1 MKKFFVLLAAVF
13 VFDAAN
19 AATVFPIATNPA
31 VVNFGGGVGFDGA
44 NYIVGF
50 IAGTNVVNQRV
61 SGTNGSLL
69 GSQIVVGSNPGFP
82 PAIAGAFGKTNYL
95 MTWSDNSVSSGVD
108 MFGQFVSKSGT
119 TNGLPRFPLLSTSDY
134 NSQGYAFQTVEA
146 LASDGTNFLVVW
158 QDQNTANFYGQLV
171 TPSGSLSGSEF
182 LISSQSGNGNSAA
195 VYFGKTNYL
204 VVWQSNNGGNNADQ
218 TYGEFVSRSGV
229 PGGSFQI
236 GQTAS
241 NDQNP
246 LAIGFDGT
254 NYMVAWN
261 WDNSSG
267 NWDIYGRLVSQTG
280 AFPGGEL
287 QLVTDPGSQVLP
299 ALAFDGA
306 NYLMAWGDGSF
317 NVSNPTVR
325 FQFFNRSGSPA
336 NSEFTVFTAQGT
348 NNPLFTFNG
357 LIFDGTR
364 FVVAAT
370 LGTVSTIGSGDV
382 TGFPSGEVF
391 GAFIPSST
399 AVQVTTTSL
408 PDGTTNVPY
417 SQTLTAS
424 GGQTPY
430 TWTIISNA
438 LPAGLSLSGG
448 GVISGTPTAAVTTN
462 FIVQVK
468 DNTNSIATQ
477 ALSLTIDALDTSV
490 VFTATPVTVSNTY
503 NGPIT
508 LTVTGLKTN
517 ETVTVQKFLD
527 ANTNGVI
534 DAGDLLVQQFNLTD
548 GTNFVIGGVTNI
560 NVPGDLNPTNGS
572 ITAALNFQA
581 DFVQTLVGKY
591 LLRLTSPTSHFTPI
605 TNSFAVTNFP
615 FGQKFTG
622 TVLSNGVAVP
632 NAGVLLFPAAA
643 DSNPVGGA
651 VANNSGIYTIQ
662 MPAGTYSLVPFKS
675 NFVANFSAA
684 PTITLSNNATI
695 TTSLALIP
703 ATNSISG
710 QVVDAG
716 NTNSGLPGLL
726 VPIQP
731 KDRSLLGTCFTDNNG
746 NFTAGVI
753 ANKWRVG
760 GDSAGP
766 AFLGYV
772 VPQNKTAVDTT
783 TGSVAGVSVTLT
795 KATALFYGT
804 VRDVFGNPLP
814 GLVAIRA
821 DDNNNGLYEA
831 DGYTD
836 TNGNYATAAI
846 GGLGNNDPWQVQID
860 NSGNFT
866 NYIFSQPAFEQNG
879 GGTNINVG
887 QAVLADFTAI
897 IATNYISGNVKFNGT
912 NIVGVGVYAY
922 ATIGNVDY
930 NVNVDTDTNGNYSFN
945 VANSSWNVGV
955 NQQGGDDSL
964 DNMLGSGSYQPPSEQ
979 SITISNDSGGANF
992 TIQGYTTFLSG
1003 QVLDDSGSPV
1013 TSMNVFAQTNNG
1025 GFTFQATTD
1034 SGGNFRMGIVGGSYM
1049 LFLNNDPNTGYPS
1062 LNLVGPTVPLNVS
1075 DGVNINNFILIAKRV
1090 TGAIQA
1096 QVNNPSSAG
1105 VSGIGVFAN
1114 LAAGTTN
1121 YSSEQIQ
1128 TDGSGAASVPVC
1140 NGNWQVSLN
1149 GNDVQN
1155 AGYSTPASQNV
1166 TIANNNMPV
1175 TFTLGSVSP
1184 LQINTTYLPDGI
1196 VGGLYNQQL
1205 SASGGQPSYFW
1216 SLTPGS
1222 LALPPGFSLSTGG
1235 NISGTPT
1242 NAPFGGTNYS
1252 FSVRVTDNAANTL
1265 DQGLSITVYPTL
1277 TISTNTLPNGTNG
1290 VSYTAQILISGG
1302 NTAAG
1307 YTAILNGSLP
1317 PGLNFSY
1324 GTLTS
1329 SNEFFVISGTPTSG
1343 GTFSFSG
1350 GAADADSNQ
1359 VQTNFSIT
1367 ILSSLQITTALLT
1380 NATVGVGYT
1389 NQLQGSGGTT
1399 PYTWTISNG
1408 SQPLPSALTLST
1420 NGGISGVPAASG
1432 TNSFIV
1438 RLTDHNSLTVTRSFT
1453 LVVNPKPALGS
1464 QSWQTNRF
1472 QIRLTGAVNQNYT
1485 VQMSTNLSST
1495 NWTSLFITNS
1505 ATTNV
1510 FNLTDPNATN
1520 KQRFYRILIGP

>member
-31 VVNFGGGVGFDGA
+31 VINFGGGVGFDGT

-82 PAIAGAFGKTNYL
+82 PTIAGAFGKTNYL
-95 MTWSDNSVSSGVD
+95 MTWSDTTIASGVD
-108 MFGQFVSKSGT
+108 MFGQFISKSGT

-134 NSQGYAFQTVEA
+134 NSQGYAFQAVES

-158 QDQNTANFYGQLV
+158 QDGNSKNFYGQLV

-254 NYMVAWN
+254 NYLVAWN

-370 LGTVSTIGSGDV
+370 LGTVSTGSDNNV

-399 AVQVTTTSL
+399 ALQVTTASL
-408 PDGTTNVPY
+408 PDGTTTVPY
-417 SQTLTAS
+417 SQTLAAS
-424 GGQTPY
+424 GGQSPY

-438 LPAGLSLSGG
+438 LPAGLSLSG

-490 VFTATPVTVSNTY
+490 AFTVTPGTVSNTY
-503 NGPIT
+503 NGPIM

-534 DAGDLLVQQFNLTD
+534 DAGDLLVQQFSLTD
-548 GTNFVIGGVTNI
+548 GTNVVIGGVTNI

-605 TNSFAVTNFP
+605 TNFFAVTNFP
-615 FGQKFTG
+615 FAQKFTG
-622 TVLSNGVAVP
+622 MVVSNGLAVP

-695 TTSLALIP
+695 TTNLTLIP

-710 QVVDAG
+710 QVVDA
-716 NTNSGLPGLL
+716 NNSSAGLPGLL

-731 KDRSLLGTCFTDNNG
+731 KDRSFLATCFTDNNG

-772 VPQNKTAVDTT
+772 TLQNKTNVDAT
-783 TGSVAGVSVTLT
+783 TGSVSGVSIALP

-804 VRDVFGNPLP
+804 VRDNFGNPLP
-814 GLVAIRA
+814 GIAAIYA
-821 DDNNNGLYEA
+821 SDNNGLYEA

-846 GGLGNNDPWQVQID
+846 GGLGNNDQWQLQID
-860 NSGNFT
+860 NAGSFT
-866 NYIFSQPAFEQNG
+866 NYAFSKPAFQQSGN
-879 GGTNINVG
+879 GTNINAG
-887 QAVLADFTAI
+887 QAILANFTAI
-897 IATNYISGNVKFNGT
+897 IATNYISGNVKFSGT

-922 ATIGNVDY
+922 ATISNVNFY
-930 NVNVDTDTNGNYSFN
+930 VNVDTDTNGNYSFN
-945 VANSSWNVGV
+945 VANGGWNVGV
-955 NQQGGDDSL
+955 NQQGGNDSL
-964 DNMLGSGSYQPPSEQ
+964 DNMLGNGSYQPPNER
-979 SITISNDSGGANF
+979 SINISNNNGVANF
-992 TIQGYTTFLSG
+992 AIQGYTTFLSG
-1003 QVLDDSGSPV
+1003 QVVDDSGSPV
-1013 TSMNVFAQTNNG
+1013 TSMNVFAMTNG
-1025 GFTFQATTD
+1025 GKSFSYQATTD
-1034 SGGNFRMGIVGGSYM
+1034 SGGNFRMGIVGGSYS
-1049 LFLNNDPNTGYPS
+1049 LFLNNDPNSGYPS
-1062 LNLVGPTVPLNVS
+1062 LNLVGPTVPVS
-1075 DGVNINNFILIAKRV
+1075 VTDGVNINNFILIAKRV
-1090 TGAIQA
+1090 TGAIHA

-1114 LAAGTTN
+1114 LAAGNTN

-1140 NGNWQVSLN
+1140 NGTWQVSLN

-1155 AGYSTPASQNV
+1155 AGYSTPPSQNV
-1166 TIANNNMPV
+1166 PVSNNNPSV
-1175 TFTLGSVSP
+1175 TFTLGSISP
-1184 LQINTTYLPDGI
+1184 LQITT
-1196 VGGLYNQQL
+1196 
-1205 SASGGQPSYFW
+1205 AS
-1216 SLTPGS
+1216 
-1222 LALPPGFSLSTGG
+1222 
-1235 NISGTPT
+1235 
-1242 NAPFGGTNYS
+1242 
-1252 FSVRVTDNAANTL
+1252 
-1265 DQGLSITVYPTL
+1265 
-1277 TISTNTLPNGTNG
+1277 LPNGTNG
-1290 VSYTAQILISGG
+1290 TFYSQTFQASGG
-1302 NTAAG
+1302 VTPYSWAIANYSALPANLTLATNGVLSGTPSTAVNTYSFDVIVTDAAANSSPPQTMYLTIVNPPLPPLVITNVSLPNGNVGAPYSAQLGAAG
-1307 YTAILNGSLP
+1307 GQTPYGSWQLAAGSAGLP
-1317 PGLNFSY
+1317 LGLSLNFNS
-1324 GTLTS
+1324 GL
-1329 SNEFFVISGTPTSG
+1329 ISGTPTM
-1343 GTFSFSG
+1343 
-1350 GAADADSNQ
+1350 
-1359 VQTNFSIT
+1359 
-1367 ILSSLQITTALLT
+1367 
-1380 NATVGVGYT
+1380 
-1389 NQLQGSGGTT
+1389 
-1399 PYTWTISNG
+1399 
-1408 SQPLPSALTLST
+1408 ST
-1420 NGGISGVPAASG
+1420 N
-1432 TNSFIV
+1432 
-1438 RLTDHNSLTVTRSFT
+1438 RSFKVQMT
-1453 LVVNPKPALGS
+1453 DANSTTTNKVLAITVNPKPVLGS
-1464 QSWQTNRF
+1464 PSWLTNLF
-1472 QIRLTGAVNQNYT
+1472 QMKLIGASNQNYT
-1485 VQMSTNLSST
+1485 LQLSTNLIST

-1505 ATTNV
+1505 TTTNV

-1520 KQRFYRILIGP
+1520 KQRFYRVLIGP

>member
-13 VFDAAN
+13 AFNAAKS
-19 AATVFPIATNPA
+19 ATVFPIATNPA
-31 VVNFGGGVGFDGA
+31 VVDFGGGVGFDGT
-44 NYIVGF
+44 NYIVGL
-50 IAGTNVVNQRV
+50 ISGTNIVNQRV

-119 TNGLPRFPLLSTSDY
+119 TVGSKFQLLSTTDY
-134 NSQGYAFQTVEA
+134 NNNGYGFQAVEA
-146 LASDGTNFLVVW
+146 IASDGTNYLVVW
-158 QDQNTANFYGQLV
+158 QDQNDSDFYGQLV
-171 TPSGSLSGSEF
+171 TPSGTLSGQEF
-182 LISSQSGNGNSAA
+182 SISSQSGNGNSAA

-204 VVWQSNNGGNNADQ
+204 VAWQSQSGGSSYQ
-218 TYGEFVSRSGV
+218 TYGAFVSTNGHA
-229 PGGSFQI
+229 GNTFQI

-254 NYMVAWN
+254 NYLVAWN

-267 NWDIYGRLVSQTG
+267 DWDIYGRLVSQTG

-317 NVSNPTVR
+317 NVSNPTIR
-325 FQFFNRSGSPA
+325 FQFFNRSGNA
-336 NSEFTVFTAQGT
+336 AGSEFTVFTAQGT
-348 NNPLFTFNG
+348 NNPLFTYNG

-364 FVVAAT
+364 FVAAAT
-370 LGTVSTIGSGDV
+370 LGTVSTGSDNNV

-399 AVQVTTTSL
+399 ALQVTTTSL

-430 TWTIISNA
+430 TWSLVSNS
-438 LPAGLSLSGG
+438 LPAGLNLSGS
-448 GVISGTPTAAVTTN
+448 GVISGTATSAVTTN

-477 ALSLTIDALDTSV
+477 ALSLTIDPLDTSV
-490 VFTATPVTVSNTY
+490 VFTVTPGTVSNTY

-534 DAGDLLVQQFNLTD
+534 DAGDIPVQQFNLTD

-560 NVPGDLNPTNGS
+560 NVPGDLNPTNGA
-572 ITAALNFQA
+572 ITAVLNFQA

-591 LLRLTSPTSHFTPI
+591 LLKLTSPTGHFTPI

-615 FGQKFTG
+615 FAQKFTG
-622 TVLSNGVAVP
+622 TVVSNGVAVP
-632 NAGVLLFPAAA
+632 NAGILLFPAAA

-662 MPAGTYSLVPFKS
+662 MPVGAYSLVPFKS

-684 PTITLSNNATI
+684 PLLTLSNNATI
-695 TTSLALIP
+695 TTNLTLIP

-710 QVVDAG
+710 QVVDA
-716 NTNSGLPGLL
+716 NNSGVGLPGLL
-726 VPIQP
+726 VPVQP
-731 KDRSLLGTCFTDNNG
+731 KDKSLLATCFTDTNG

-772 VPQNKTAVDTT
+772 TLQNKTTTDTT
-783 TGSVAGVSVTLT
+783 TGSVAGVSIALP

-804 VRDVFGNPLP
+804 VKDVFGNPLP
-814 GLVAIRA
+814 GVVAVEA
-821 DDNNNGLYEA
+821 ADNNSYQA

-846 GGLGNNDPWQVQID
+846 GGLGNSDPWQVQID
-860 NSGNFT
+860 NSSSFT
-866 NYIFSQPAFEQNG
+866 NYIFSQPAFDQN
-879 GGTNINVG
+879 GGTNINAG
-887 QAVLADFTAI
+887 QAVLANFTAV
-897 IATNYISGNVKFNGT
+897 IATNTISGNVKFNGT

-922 ATIGNVDY
+922 ATIS
-930 NVNVDTDTNGNYSFN
+930 NVNFYVNMDTDTNGNYSFN
-945 VANSSWNVGV
+945 VANGGWNVGV
-955 NQQGGDDSL
+955 NQQGGSDSL
-964 DNMLGSGSYQPPSEQ
+964 DNMLGTGDYLPPSEQ
-979 SITISNDSGGANF
+979 SITISNNNGVANF

-1003 QVLDDSGSPV
+1003 QVVDDGGNPV
-1013 TSMNVFAQTNNG
+1013 TNMNVFAQTNSG
-1025 GFTFQATTD
+1025 GFSFQTTTD
-1034 SGGNFRMGIVGGSYM
+1034 SGGNFRMGIVGGNYT
-1049 LFLNNDPNTGYPS
+1049 LFLNNDPNSGYPS
-1062 LNLVGPTVPLNVS
+1062 LNLVGPTVPVS
-1075 DGVNINNFILIAKRV
+1075 VTGGVNITNFILIAPRV

-1096 QVNNPSSAG
+1096 QVNNPGSSG
-1105 VSGIGVFAN
+1105 VSGIGVFAT
-1114 LAAGTTN
+1114 LTAGTTN
-1121 YSSEQIQ
+1121 YSSAQIQ
-1128 TDGSGAASVPVC
+1128 TDGSGAANVPVC
-1140 NGNWQVSLN
+1140 NGTWQVSLN

-1175 TFTLGSVSP
+1175 TFTLGSNSP
-1184 LQINTTYLPDGI
+1184 LQITT
-1196 VGGLYNQQL
+1196 
-1205 SASGGQPSYFW
+1205 AS
-1216 SLTPGS
+1216 
-1222 LALPPGFSLSTGG
+1222 
-1235 NISGTPT
+1235 
-1242 NAPFGGTNYS
+1242 
-1252 FSVRVTDNAANTL
+1252 
-1265 DQGLSITVYPTL
+1265 
-1277 TISTNTLPNGTNG
+1277 LPNGTNG
-1290 VSYTAQILISGG
+1290 AFYNLTLQASGGVTPYNWSVASYSALPTNLILTTNGILSGTLATTAGTYNFDVVVNDAAANTNTQTLSLTVVNASLPPLVITNVSLPNGNVGAAYSAQLGATGGQSPYSWTYALGSINLTSIGLSLSSSGLISG
-1302 NTAAG
+1302 
-1307 YTAILNGSLP
+1307 I
-1317 PGLNFSY
+1317 
-1324 GTLTS
+1324 
-1329 SNEFFVISGTPTSG
+1329 PTTNKVS
-1343 GTFSFSG
+1343 TFKV
-1350 GAADADSNQ
+1350 Q
-1359 VQTNFSIT
+1359 VTDMNSATTNK
-1367 ILSSLQITTALLT
+1367 ILSLT
-1380 NATVGVGYT
+1380 
-1389 NQLQGSGGTT
+1389 
-1399 PYTWTISNG
+1399 I
-1408 SQPLPSALTLST
+1408 
-1420 NGGISGVPAASG
+1420 
-1432 TNSFIV
+1432 
-1438 RLTDHNSLTVTRSFT
+1438 
-1453 LVVNPKPALGS
+1453 NPKPVLGS
-1464 QSWQTNRF
+1464 PSWLTNRF
-1472 QIRLTGAVNQNYT
+1472 QMMLIGAANQNYT
-1485 VQMSTNLSST
+1485 LQLSTNLSST
-1495 NWTSLFITNS
+1495 NWTSLFVTNS
-1505 ATTNV
+1505 ATTNS
-1510 FNLTDPNATN
+1510 FNLADPNATN
-1520 KQRFYRILIGP
+1520 KQRFYRVLIGP